1 MEQWGDGQGQH
12 ATGQRRPDR
21 CVQELDLRQQVPTR
35 EAVRHFVSI
44 LGRGPRGAVTDSTG
58 VHDESHPKR
67 LSGQTI
73 ILRKEVSETTNIQLT
88 ADQQASQLKSAERGH
103 AQKRENP
110 STWTTP
116 TLIALLAVACIVLHL
131 VLRYAFHSSPA
142 AWQAPLLLALLV
154 GGIPLLF
161 RLGQKLLEREFG
173 SDHLA
178 GISIVTSVILGE
190 YLVGVIVILMLSG
203 GTALEQFASRKAS
216 SVLDALARRMPDVA
230 HRKTGNELAD
240 VKIGEISVGDTL
252 VVFPHEI
259 CPVDGVVVAG
269 NGKMNEAY
277 LTGEPFEI
285 EKMPG
290 SQVISGAINGD
301 VAIHIS
307 AEKLAVDSRFA
318 RIMRVMQDAEQ
329 RRPRMRRLAD
339 KLGAWYTPLALALAA
354 MAWGFTEEANR
365 FLAVVVVATPCP
377 LLIAIPVAVIGA
389 ISLSA
394 RRGIIIKNPAALEQI
409 DRCRTLI
416 FDKTGTLTYGK
427 PSVSEILCAPGFAEG
442 EVLQLAASL
451 ERYSKHPLS
460 LAVQEAAKK
469 KNLPIEIVS
478 EISERP
484 GEGLRG
490 TVAGRKVLVTSRS
503 KVSGR
508 DIALPPITSGLECLV
523 FIDASYA
530 ATLRFYDTPRTD
542 SRTFIKHLKPRHAVN
557 RVLLVSGDRDQ
568 EVRRLAKEVGISEVH
583 SAKTPEDKVSITREE
598 VSGSPTLF
606 LGDGINDAPAMQ
618 AATVGVAFGVHS
630 DVTSEAADAV
640 ILEASLARVDELI
653 HIARRMRRIALQS
666 AIGGMALSILGML
679 AAAFGYLPPIGG
691 AIGQEIIDLAA
702 VLNAVRVAVP
712 PRFLSDF

>member
-1 MEQWGDGQGQH
+1 MH
-12 ATGQRRPDR
+12 APM
-21 CVQELDLRQQVPTR
+21 
-35 EAVRHFVSI
+35 
-44 LGRGPRGAVTDSTG
+44 
-58 VHDESHPKR
+58 
-67 LSGQTI
+67 
-73 ILRKEVSETTNIQLT
+73 T
-88 ADQQASQLKSAERGH
+88 ADKQPAQLKSAER
-103 AQKRENP
+103 AQVQESKKP

-116 TLIALLAVACIVLHL
+116 TLIALLAMACILLHL
-131 VLRYAFHSSPA
+131 ILRYAFHVSKVV
-142 AWQAPLLLALLV
+142 WEAPLILTLLV
-154 GGIPLLF
+154 GGLPLVWRLTRKLF
-161 RLGQKLLEREFG
+161 EREFG

-178 GISIVTSVILGE
+178 GISIITSVILGE

-216 SVLDALARRMPDVA
+216 SVLDALARRMPEIA
-230 HRKTGNELAD
+230 HRKIGHELRD
-240 VKIGEISVGDTL
+240 VKLGEISVGDTL
-252 VVFPHEI
+252 VVFPHET
-259 CPVDGVVVAG
+259 CPVDGVVVDG
-269 NGKMNEAY
+269 TGKMNEAY

-301 VAIHIS
+301 VAIHIR

-318 RIMRVMQDAEQ
+318 RIMQVMQDAEQ

-339 KLGAWYTPLALALAA
+339 KLGAWYTPIALVLAA
-354 MAWGFTEEANR
+354 IAWGFTGEAHR
-365 FLAVVVVATPCP
+365 FLAVIVVATPCP

-427 PSVSEILCAPGFAEG
+427 PSLSEILCATGFTAD

-460 LAVQEAAKK
+460 LAVQEAAQKES
-469 KNLPIEIVS
+469 LPIEVVS

-490 TVAGRKVLVTSRS
+490 MVAGRKVLITSRNKS
-503 KVSGR
+503 SGR
-508 DIALPPITSGLECLV
+508 NIALPPVTSGLECLV
-523 FIDASYA
+523 FVDESYA
-530 ATLRFYDTPRTD
+530 GTFRFHDTPRVE
-542 SRTFIKHLKPRHAVN
+542 SRTFIRHLRPRHAVN

-568 EVRRLAKEVGISEVH
+568 EVRRLAEEVGISEVH
-583 SAKTPEDKVSITREE
+583 SAKTPEDKVAITREE
-598 VSGSPTLF
+598 VSASPTLF

-653 HIARRMRRIALQS
+653 HIARRMRNIALQS
-666 AIGGMALSILGML
+666 AIGGMALSILGMF
-679 AAAFGYLPPIGG
+679 AAAFGHLPPIGG
-691 AIGQEIIDLAA
+691 AVAQEIIDLAA
-702 VLNAVRVAVP
+702 VLNAVRVALP
-712 PRFLSDF
+712 PRFLVDF